1 MSSDPKLR
9 PAGVVPGNEA
19 GRVDLERISSVLPQ
33 LIDSLGE
40 AVLVVD
46 AKHRI
51 VAANRRYAE
60 VFGLAP
66 HLRPGDPCSSI
77 EQCPER
83 LATPAGDRCA
93 TCEIFAGGSPSR
105 RIRVVPGPRGARRRW
120 EGTFSPIVDAR
131 GTITHVVEVWRDVS
145 ERSQLESQ
153 LGHSER
159 LASLGVLAAGVA
171 HEINNPLAAI
181 LAGVESLERWIA
193 TISHEVTDTERA
205 RDAEDVLQV
214 LERETRRCREIT
226 DKLMLLAQP
235 YSTAPVWVDLNR
247 AADDTLQLLRYQMQ
261 KQSVTAEADLAD
273 DIPSIWAKETAVR
286 SVCMNLLMN
295 AVQAMPSGGSVAVRT
310 RWDRVSTVTLEI
322 ADNGPGIAPE
332 HMDRI
337 WDPFFTTKPTG
348 QGTGLGLSITQR
360 IVARH
365 GGSIHAENLERGGA
379 RFVVEL
385 PVEGPGGTG
394 VG

>member
-1 MSSDPKLR
+1 MSSDPKSHV
-9 PAGVVPGNEA
+9 AGSVPKGSE
-19 GRVDLERISSVLPQ
+19 RVDLERIRSVLPQ

-40 AVLVVD
+40 AVLVID
-46 AKHRI
+46 PSHRI

-60 VFGLAP
+60 VFGLDP
-66 HLRPGDPCSSI
+66 QMRPGDPCSSV
-77 EQCPER
+77 EHCPER
-83 LATPAGDRCA
+83 QAMPVGDRCA

-105 RIRVVPGPRGARRRW
+105 RIRVLAGPRGTRRRW
-120 EGTFSPIVDAR
+120 EGTFSPLVDPA
-131 GTITHVVEVWRDVS
+131 GAVTHVVEVWRDVS

-181 LAGVESLERWIA
+181 LAGVESLERWIG
-193 TISHEVTDTERA
+193 TIAEEVTDTERA
-205 RDAEDVLQV
+205 REAGEVLDV

-247 AADDTLQLLRYQMQ
+247 AADDTIQLLRYQMH
-261 KQSVTAEADLAD
+261 KQSISAQADLTSD
-273 DIPSIWAKETAVR
+273 LPSIWAKETAVR
-286 SVCMNLLMN
+286 SVCMNLMMN
-295 AVQAMPSGGSVAVRT
+295 AVQAMPSGGTISIRT
-310 RWDRVSTVTLEI
+310 RRSGAAFVILEI
-322 ADNGPGIAPE
+322 SDSGPGIAPE
-332 HMDRI
+332 HIDRI

-360 IVARH
+360 IVTRH
-365 GGSIHAENLERGGA
+365 GGTIQAENLQGSGA
-379 RFVVEL
+379 RFTVEL
-385 PVEGPGGTG
+385 PVEGPGGHG